1 MKDSDW
7 KNTLATAFLIFVF
20 VASLGS
26 CSYMESK
33 MEIERLK
40 IEKGIK

>member
-1 MKDSDW
+1 MKNDSW
-7 KNTLATAFLIFVF
+7 KNTLATAFLVFVF
-20 VASLGS
+20 AGSVGS

-33 MEIERLK
+33 IEIERLK